1 MINKGVPLEQQSLEE
16 LRTTMVK
23 VLELSLTNLGESQ
36 SLRAGNKDSAV
47 KMNLLEI
54 LYMYLYWK
62 STLKYA
68 YRRKV

>member
-1 MINKGVPLEQQSLEE
+1 MIKKGVPLEQQSLEE

-47 KMNLLEI
+47 KMNLL
-54 LYMYLYWK
+54 
-62 STLKYA
+62 
-68 YRRKV
+68 